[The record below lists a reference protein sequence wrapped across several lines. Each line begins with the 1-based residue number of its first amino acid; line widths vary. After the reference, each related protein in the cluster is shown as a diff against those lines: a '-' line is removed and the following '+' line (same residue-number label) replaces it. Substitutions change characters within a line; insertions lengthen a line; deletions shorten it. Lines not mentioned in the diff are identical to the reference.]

1 MEPSDIG
8 SMHKSKRIVTFV
20 YLLAFVLLTI
30 GCSKASLYPKAEVQL
45 TPDNPNIIP
54 TSTIVNDITESVVTA
69 TLLTGVSCS
78 IVGYD
83 LTYQTVL
90 GENIDSLNIYN
101 IKTDRS
107 ITASVSDNEV
117 SPVNQTFPVRP
128 YTEGVMTLLQS
139 STSAI
144 SPIRATVTVY
154 FKDVNNNEFSEKV
167 HFLCWKYIAS
177 SE

>member
-1 MEPSDIG
+1 
-8 SMHKSKRIVTFV
+8 MHKSKRIVTIV

-30 GCSKASLYPKAEVQL
+30 GCSKNSLYQKAEVQL

-54 TSTIVNDITESVVTA
+54 SSTIVTDIAESVITA
-69 TLLTGVSCS
+69 TLITGVSCS
-78 IVGYD
+78 VIGYD
-83 LTYQTVL
+83 LTYQTIL
-90 GENIDSLNIYN
+90 GDNIDSLNIYN
-101 IKTDRS
+101 IKTERS

-117 SPVNQTFPVRP
+117 TPVDQTFPVRP
-128 YTEGVMTLLQS
+128 YTEGVMNLLQS

-144 SPIRATVTVY
+144 SPIRATVNVH

-167 HFLCWKYIAS
+167 HFLCWKYVPS